1 MNKYLGQ
8 IFRKISSVLL
18 ASLDAKIIHQTFQ
31 RQTATWVSVSLEML
45 QADPHWRLSKIYPYL
60 LRLCILKY
68 SQLGFTSSPVKYCV
82 PPLCSEENKF
92 VMPMNQLWEASV
104 PRSSRYLDWHRAHVS
119 QGPSPTSGFD
129 RKGTGILQTPKSWSQ
144 DASDARVG
152 CSKLSEESGC

>member
-1 MNKYLGQ
+1 MIMNKYLGQ
-8 IFRKISSVLL
+8 VFRKTSSVLL
-18 ASLDAKIIHQTFQ
+18 ASLDAKITHQTFQ

-45 QADPHWRLSKIYPYL
+45 QADPHWRLSKIYPSL

-68 SQLGFTSSPVKYCV
+68 SQLAFTSSPVKQCV
-82 PPLCSEENKF
+82 HPLCPEENKF

-104 PRSSRYLDWHRAHVS
+104 LRSFNWHRAHVS

-129 RKGTGILQTPKSWSQ
+129 RKGTGVLQTPKSWSQ
-144 DASDARVG
+144 DATDARVG